1 MEAAGEPAAEP
12 RTLAALRTRAAAL
25 RDARERAEAAAAEA
39 ERQRRI
45 ARLAEE
51 RRARLTALAARGPA
65 VWQQVEAEI
74 GSRNERGYER
84 AVALLLDLKAIA
96 EAEGRL
102 PSFRE
107 NLAALR
113 ERHARKGRFLERL
126 AGLL

>member
-1 MEAAGEPAAEP
+1 
-12 RTLAALRTRAAAL
+12 
-25 RDARERAEAAAAEA
+25 
-39 ERQRRI
+39 
-45 ARLAEE
+45 
-51 RRARLTALAARGPA
+51 
-65 VWQQVEAEI
+65 
-74 GSRNERGYER
+74 
-84 AVALLLDLKAIA
+84 VALLLDLKAIA